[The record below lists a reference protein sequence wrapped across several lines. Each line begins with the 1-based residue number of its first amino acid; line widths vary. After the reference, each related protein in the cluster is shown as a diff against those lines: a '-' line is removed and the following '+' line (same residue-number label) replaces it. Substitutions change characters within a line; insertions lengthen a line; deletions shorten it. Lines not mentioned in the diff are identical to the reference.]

1 MLIAPFRRGSDRPS
15 YVLGTISLLVPVTV
29 TDSLG
34 LSGFDQLPKSVF
46 YNMSKYI
53 IAGGG

>member
-15 YVLGTISLLVPVTV
+15 YVLGTISLLVPMTV

-46 YNMSKYI
+46 CNMSKYI